1 MAHPVSTGSPAGGP
15 GEDGEEEHGGE
26 IVVVDET
33 AEEQKERQCRGRPP
47 ERPGK
52 GRPGNHATDAEG
64 EGGKRPQDLQDRERK
79 VGARAGND
87 LQQEPDLP
95 ETVALDRIAVRVT
108 SSGERDG
115 RRPVGP

>member
-1 MAHPVSTGSPAGGP
+1 MPHPESTGSPGGGP

-33 AEEQKERQCRGRPP
+33 AEEQKERQCGGRPP
-47 ERPGK
+47 ERRGK

-79 VGARAGND
+79 VGARAGDD
-87 LQQEPDLP
+87 LQEEKDLR
-95 ETVALDRIAVRVT
+95 EAVALDRIAMRIT
-108 SSGERDG
+108 SRATASRKS
-115 RRPVGP
+115 